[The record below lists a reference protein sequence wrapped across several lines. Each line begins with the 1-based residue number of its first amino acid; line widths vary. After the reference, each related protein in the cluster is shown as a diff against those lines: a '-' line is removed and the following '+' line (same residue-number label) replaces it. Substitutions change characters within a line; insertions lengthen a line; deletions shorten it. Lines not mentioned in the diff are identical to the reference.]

1 MPCIKLGSLFDGI
14 GVFPLAAS
22 RCGIIPVWAS
32 EIARAPVSIT
42 RRHFPDMLHLGDITQ
57 IDGGKIPPVDI
68 ITFGSPCQNLSAIG
82 NHTGLAGS
90 KSGLFYQAMRIIEE
104 MRSATD
110 NRYPAF
116 AVWENVAGSFAS
128 NDRLDFAAV
137 LHAFTDT
144 EIPMPDSGIWAH
156 AGMVRGG
163 RADTAWRLMDAQY
176 WGEPAL
182 PQRRRRVF
190 VVADFAGRRAAEV
203 LFKPRGMLAL
213 PAACGESRLSAASGN
228 RISADEAGRQVPIVR
243 PFSLR
248 RMRSMAKQGDQK
260 GFRACF
266 GRNDDPFPTLLASI
280 GQPFAF
286 WYEGAEQD
294 GVIRELTP
302 LECERLMGLPE
313 GWTAYGC
320 KDERISDH
328 ARCFALGN
336 AIALPCAEYIMAGI
350 AEVMTE

>member
-1 MPCIKLGSLFDGI
+1 MSALRLGSLFDGI

-22 RCGIIPVWAS
+22 RCGIVPVWAS

-57 IDGGKIPPVDI
+57 IDGSRIPPVDI
-68 ITFGSPCQNLSAIG
+68 VTFGSPCQNLSTIG
-82 NHTGLAGS
+82 AREGLAGS

-104 MRSATD
+104 MRYATN

-116 AVWENVAGSFAS
+116 AVWENVAGAFSS

-163 RADTAWRLMDAQY
+163 RSDTAWRLMDAQY

-190 VVADFAGRRAAEV
+190 VVADFTGECAAEV
-203 LFKPRGMLAL
+203 LFKATPQNTPKEKPCGKI
-213 PAACGESRLSAASGN
+213 PCAARSMC
-228 RISADEAGRQVPIVR
+228 
-243 PFSLR
+243 
-248 RMRSMAKQGDQK
+248 RMRTV
-260 GFRACF
+260 R
-266 GRNDDPFPTLLASI
+266 
-280 GQPFAF
+280 GQM
-286 WYEGAEQD
+286 W
-294 GVIRELTP
+294 
-302 LECERLMGLPE
+302 
-313 GWTAYGC
+313 
-320 KDERISDH
+320 
-328 ARCFALGN
+328 
-336 AIALPCAEYIMAGI
+336 
-350 AEVMTE
+350 

>member
-1 MPCIKLGSLFDGI
+1 M
-14 GVFPLAAS
+14 FPLAAS
-22 RCGIIPVWAS
+22 RCGIVPVWAS

-42 RRHFPDMLHLGDITQ
+42 KRHFPEMLHLGDITQ
-57 IDGGKIPPVDI
+57 IDGGKIPPVDVV
-68 ITFGSPCQNLSAIG
+68 TFGSPCQNLSQIG
-82 NHTGLAGS
+82 NRTGLAGS

-104 MRSATD
+104 MRNATD

-116 AVWENVAGSFAS
+116 AVWENVAGAFVS

-137 LHAFTDT
+137 LHAFTGT

-182 PQRRRRVF
+182 SQRRRRVF
-190 VVADFAGRRAAEV
+190 VVADFAGERAAEV
-203 LFKPRGMLAL
+203 LFKPRSMLPY
-213 PAACGESRLSAASGN
+213 PAPCGESRLPAARGD
-228 RISADEAGRQVPIVR
+228 RIPAAQAGRQVPVVR
-243 PFSLR
+243 PFQLR

-260 GFRACF
+260 GFRTCF
-266 GRNDDPFPTLLASI
+266 GRNGEPFPTLLASV

-286 WYEGAEQD
+286 WYEGKEQD
-294 GVIRELTP
+294 GFIRDLTP

-320 KDERISDH
+320 KDEPISNH